1 MPDILMTS
9 SGDIFVSDTGDI
21 SLTESVR
28 QAVIIKIKWIFQE
41 WRLGPELG
49 FPWYEEVLIKN
60 PDVAKIRSL
69 LRSAIMEV
77 DGVQSAVVS
86 EALLD
91 EVNRTL
97 TVKFSFVVD
106 EKTYREELTM
116 SA

>member
-21 SLTESVR
+21 SLTESIR
-28 QAVIIKIKWIFQE
+28 QAVIIKIKWILNE

-49 FPWYEEVLIKN
+49 FPWYEEVLVKN

-77 DGVQSAVVS
+77 DGVQSATVS
-86 EALLD
+86 EAVFD
-91 EVNRTL
+91 GEKRTL

-106 EKTYREELTM
+106 ETTYREELTM
-116 SA
+116 NA